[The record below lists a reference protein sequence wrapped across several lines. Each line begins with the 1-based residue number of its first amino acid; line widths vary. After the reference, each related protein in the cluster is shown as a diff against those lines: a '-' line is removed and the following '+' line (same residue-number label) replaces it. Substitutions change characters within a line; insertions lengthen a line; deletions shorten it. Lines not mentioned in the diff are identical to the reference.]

1 MLTASNGM
9 KCIDTLTKNDLAGKR
24 VLLRTS
30 LNLPVASDG
39 SVGDT
44 FRLHRALP
52 TIRFLTEQGAR
63 VIIVGYLGRTGDSMR
78 PVAEELI
85 KLAHEIP
92 MHFFGTDFSE
102 AAREVAALKDG
113 ECLILESTRRHPGEE
128 ANDPAFIELLASF
141 ADIFVGD
148 AFAEAHRDYA
158 SNVGVAKRLP
168 RFAGLLMRDEI
179 EQLNAARSPQGPS
192 FAILGGAK
200 FETKAPLID
209 SLLASYD
216 HLFITGALAN
226 DVFKAKGLPVGRSL
240 ISKQLPARAVL
251 ENPRFLSPVDVTA
264 ENTDKQAKVKL
275 PEAVVEEDK
284 IVDIGPDS
292 VSLIAPILAEAKFIL
307 WNGPTG
313 LYEDGYTSYTHAIAE
328 LVAHAVENGAQAVI
342 GGGDTIA
349 AILESQVSPK
359 ALGFLSTGGGAMLEY
374 LLKGNLPGIAA
385 LE

>member
-1 MLTASNGM
+1 M
-9 KCIDTLTKNDLAGKR
+9 KCVDALSHEDLQGKR
-24 VLLRTS
+24 VFLRTS
-30 LNLPVASDG
+30 LNLPVAADG

-52 TIRFLTEQGAR
+52 TIRFLVEHGAR
-63 VIIVGYLGRTGDSMR
+63 VVIVGYLGRKGDSMR

-85 KLAHEIP
+85 KLGQDIP
-92 MHFFGTDFSE
+92 MYFFGTSFSE
-102 AAREVAALKDG
+102 ATREVGALKDG
-113 ECLILESTRRHPGEE
+113 ECLILESTRREAGEE
-128 ANDPAFIELLASF
+128 TNDPDFVRLLASL
-141 ADIFVGD
+141 ADIYVGD

-158 SNVGVAKRLP
+158 SNVAVARKLP
-168 RFAGLLMRDEI
+168 RYAGLLMRDEI
-179 EQLNAARSPQGPS
+179 EQLEKARAPLSPS

-209 SLLASYD
+209 SLLQTYD

-226 DVFKAKGLPVGRSL
+226 DIFKARGLPVGRSL
-240 ISKQLPARAVL
+240 ISKELPSHAVL
-251 ENPRFLSPVDVTA
+251 ENPRLIAPSDVTA
-264 ENTDKQAKVKL
+264 ENIEKQAKRKK
-275 PEAVVEEDK
+275 AEEVLDGDK

-292 VSLIAPILAEAKFIL
+292 VSAIAPIITEAKFIL

-313 LYEDGYTSYTHAIAE
+313 LYEDGYVSYTHAIAE

-349 AILESQVSPK
+349 AILESNISPK

-374 LLKGNLPGIAA
+374 LLKGTLPGIAA
-385 LE
+385 LR